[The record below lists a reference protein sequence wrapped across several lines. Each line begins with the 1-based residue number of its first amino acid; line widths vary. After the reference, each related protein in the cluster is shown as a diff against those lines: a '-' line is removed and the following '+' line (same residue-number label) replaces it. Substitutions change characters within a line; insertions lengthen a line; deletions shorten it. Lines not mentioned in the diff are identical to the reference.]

1 MSAADPEWPALLRA
15 YETAIAEFE
24 SVSRALTTALMERN
38 AGDNDLSALILAEE
52 RARETVVLARMR
64 LINLWRESG
73 VEIGPGADFLG
84 DQRMADPQ

>member
-1 MSAADPEWPALLRA
+1 MSAAADPEWPALLRG

-24 SVSRALTTALMERN
+24 AVSRALTTALMERN
-38 AGDNDLSALILAEE
+38 ACDNDLTALVLAEE

-73 VEIGPGADFLG
+73 VEIGHDVDFLG
-84 DQRMADPQ
+84 DALRH